1 MHWAAVHAHHKARG
15 ANEPDQLEERSLVG
29 QLDTI
34 FGGLDLVLRL
44 PDNDYAGGQ
53 KSAAEFFNHSIRER
67 FASTAGKRVK
77 KDEGRVVIETRKR
90 VARWN
95 WAAKRRADGRARALG
110 QLYIT
115 FDRVRATIDLG
126 DAIVKA
132 ARALA
137 RIAHSINFSRPADFC
152 NQRTTQESLEIE
164 REIGLQQFSC
174 PQPPKQ
180 IPCRTEPA
188 KFATGENVNVI
199 DIRITAEE
207 WREFRVDHPRDLSIG
222 MRVAQQ
228 CYCWK
233 GVDDVAERT
242 RFDD

>member
-1 MHWAAVHAHHKARG
+1 M
-15 ANEPDQLEERSLVG
+15 
-29 QLDTI
+29 
-34 FGGLDLVLRL
+34 
-44 PDNDYAGGQ
+44 
-53 KSAAEFFNHSIRER
+53 
-67 FASTAGKRVK
+67 K

-164 REIGLQQFSC
+164 RQIGL
-174 PQPPKQ
+174 
-180 IPCRTEPA
+180 
-188 KFATGENVNVI
+188 
-199 DIRITAEE
+199 
-207 WREFRVDHPRDLSIG
+207 
-222 MRVAQQ
+222 
-228 CYCWK
+228 
-233 GVDDVAERT
+233 
-242 RFDD
+242 